1 MSRGRMI
8 IETDSGR
15 NTKSF
20 ERRLS
25 VNGRGRWKVEFSR
38 PLSSRYID
46 FPCIP
51 SSARANSK
59 ILLWEGGGGVGVNCS
74 SNGTAISF
82 PQLRTRL
89 LAGRLSR
96 VRIYNGD
103 ILVKTRVQKIQL
115 LRDYRSFFS
124 LQTGKKKWRGRVV
137 KFSSREPQRFILRTK
152 LSETKTRRNQRK
164 ECLFGLRFPPV
175 APFSLFR
182 QSVKKK
188 KERENHWI
196 FNSCLHLSL
205 RSIKLHK
212 EQGNSPTK
220 LTIDSPFPPI
230 RVLHWIKVSRTIRK
244 RERGT
249 SGKQRVDASR
259 VESFN
264 VS

>member
-59 ILLWEGGGGVGVNCS
+59 ILLWEGRGGGVGVNCS

-103 ILVKTRVQKIQL
+103 IPVKTRVQKIQL

-124 LQTGKKKWRGRVV
+124 LQTGKKEWRKGKSRQVFESRATKIHSSNETFRNENQKKSKERVSLWITFPTGCPFLFV
-137 KFSSREPQRFILRTK
+137 SSKR
-152 LSETKTRRNQRK
+152 
-164 ECLFGLRFPPV
+164 
-175 APFSLFR
+175 
-182 QSVKKK
+182 KKK
-188 KERENHWI
+188 KKKGRTTG
-196 FNSCLHLSL
+196 F
-205 RSIKLHK
+205 SILAST
-212 EQGNSPTK
+212 SP
-220 LTIDSPFPPI
+220 SV
-230 RVLHWIKVSRTIRK
+230 R
-244 RERGT
+244 
-249 SGKQRVDASR
+249 
-259 VESFN
+259 
-264 VS
+264 

>member
-51 SSARANSK
+51 SNARANSK

-103 ILVKTRVQKIQL
+103 IPVKTRVQKIQL

-188 KERENHWI
+188 KKGRTTG
-196 FNSCLHLSL
+196 F
-205 RSIKLHK
+205 SILAST
-212 EQGNSPTK
+212 SP
-220 LTIDSPFPPI
+220 SV
-230 RVLHWIKVSRTIRK
+230 R
-244 RERGT
+244 
-249 SGKQRVDASR
+249 
-259 VESFN
+259 
-264 VS
+264 

>member
-25 VNGRGRWKVEFSR
+25 VNGRGRWKVEFPR

-51 SSARANSK
+51 SNARANSK

-124 LQTGKKKWRGRVV
+124 LQTGKKEWRKGKSRQVFESRATKIHSSNETFRNENQKKSKERVSLWITFPTGCPFLFV
-137 KFSSREPQRFILRTK
+137 SSKR
-152 LSETKTRRNQRK
+152 
-164 ECLFGLRFPPV
+164 
-175 APFSLFR
+175 
-182 QSVKKK
+182 KKK
-188 KERENHWI
+188 KRKGEPLDFQFLPPPLPPFDKIAQRARKLADQVDDRFAVSPYSSFTLDKSVSN
-196 FNSCLHLSL
+196 NS
-205 RSIKLHK
+205 KK
-212 EQGNSPTK
+212 
-220 LTIDSPFPPI
+220 
-230 RVLHWIKVSRTIRK
+230 RK
-244 RERGT
+244 RNEWKTTR
-249 SGKQRVDASR
+249 RRFPSR
-259 VESFN
+259 V
-264 VS
+264 V

>member
-59 ILLWEGGGGVGVNCS
+59 ILLWEGRGGGVGVNCS

-103 ILVKTRVQKIQL
+103 IPVKTRVQKIQL

-124 LQTGKKKWRGRVV
+124 LQTGKKEWRKGKSRQVFESRATKIHSSNETFRNENQKKSKERVSLWITFPTGCPFLFV
-137 KFSSREPQRFILRTK
+137 SSKR
-152 LSETKTRRNQRK
+152 
-164 ECLFGLRFPPV
+164 
-175 APFSLFR
+175 
-182 QSVKKK
+182 KKK
-188 KERENHWI
+188 KEGENHWI
-196 FNSCLHLSL
+196 FNSCL
-205 RSIKLHK
+205 RSPLPPFDKIAQRARKLADQVDDRFAVSPYSSFTLDK
-212 EQGNSPTK
+212 SVSNNSK
-220 LTIDSPFPPI
+220 
-230 RVLHWIKVSRTIRK
+230 KRK
-244 RERGT
+244 RNEWKTTR
-249 SGKQRVDASR
+249 RRFPSR
-259 VESFN
+259 V
-264 VS
+264 V